1 MKNNKLYTAPEAQL
15 INVVSEQN
23 FLVSGLEDYG
33 DNPIFGAPVMGNVS
47 EVLL

>member
-1 MKNNKLYTAPEAQL
+1 MKYNKIYSAPETEL
-15 INVVSEQN
+15 VRVVSEQN

-33 DNPIFGAPVMGNVS
+33 DNPIFGAPGINNVQ

>member
-1 MKNNKLYTAPEAQL
+1 MKYNKLYSSPETE
-15 INVVSEQN
+15 IVKVVSEQN

-33 DNPIFGAPVMGNVS
+33 DNPIFGAPVMSNVS